1 MVRHSSRTR
10 PPVAGHRR
18 AFWPVRGAPMSFK
31 NMPLIGKISALL
43 LLLAVFSAGGIL
55 LAGIKMQQISSE
67 YRAALL
73 GPAKATV
80 MMARANRFVVNFNQ
94 GVYQSLSSL
103 TSEANE
109 AAIKVQKDAVAGFR
123 DRMAEAAAAD
133 PEIADDVKKLVGE
146 FDSFVGAQCGD
157 IVARANAST
166 SVEENNKSV
175 AEWNARCMPLSS
187 AVVAAIGV
195 EVNARTGEIA
205 TLADTLRDAAD
216 STVTMVYGLMAGGLV
231 LVFLLAFL
239 ATRYGIVAPLN
250 RLRAIFDNLAQG
262 VLAVTVDGTDRKDEI
277 GGMARSADVLRV
289 ALLDAEKAREEARLA
304 EIRGAERVAAQRQS
318 IADEFESKMGT
329 LANALANSSGDVSE
343 AARNLAASAEETSRQ
358 AAAVGSAASEASGSV
373 QTVAA
378 ATEEM
383 TASIREIG
391 NQVSGAATR
400 AVSGSDVVNRTA
412 SEIRELSEAAS
423 KIGEVVNLITDI
435 AAQTNLLALNATIEA
450 ARAGDAGRGFAVV
463 AQEVKQLAE
472 QTAGATKEIG
482 LKVNDIQQ
490 ATSRT
495 VVSIEHIV
503 TTIAQIR
510 DATTTIASA
519 VEQQNSATQEIAI
532 NTNQAANGTTMVSEN
547 IVGVGRAAEMTGA
560 ASAQLTSLSGALAGQ
575 AGDLKQQVA
584 ELVRSLRAA

>member
-1 MVRHSSRTR
+1 
-10 PPVAGHRR
+10 
-18 AFWPVRGAPMSFK
+18 MSFK

-43 LLLAVFSAGGIL
+43 LLLAVFSAGAIF
-55 LAGIKMQQISSE
+55 LAGTKMQTISAE

-73 GPAKATV
+73 GPAKGTLNL
-80 MMARANRFVVNFNQ
+80 ARANRFAVNYNQ
-94 GVYQSLSSL
+94 AVYQSLTSL
-103 TSEANE
+103 TTESNQ
-109 AAIKVQKDAVAGFR
+109 AALKAQSDSAAGFKA
-123 DRMAEAAAAD
+123 RMADAAEED
-133 PEIADDVKKLVGE
+133 PYIAEDVKALAGR
-146 FDSFVGAQCGD
+146 FDSFIGAQCGGV
-157 IVARANAST
+157 VARANAST
-166 SVEENNKSV
+166 TTEENATIL
-175 AEWNARCMPLSS
+175 AEWNERCMPISEALVADISS
-187 AVVAAIGV
+187 EMTSRAQD
-195 EVNARTGEIA
+195 TY
-205 TLADTLRDAAD
+205 TLADTLRDAANA
-216 STVTMVYGLMAGGLV
+216 TVTMVYTIMAVGLFLV
-231 LVFLLAFL
+231 LLLAFL
-239 ATRYGIVAPLN
+239 ATRYGIVRPLES
-250 RLRAIFDNLAQG
+250 LRSVFDKLGRGEFA
-262 VLAVTVDGTDRKDEI
+262 LTIDGTDRKDEI
-277 GGMARSADVLRV
+277 GGMARSADVLRG
-289 ALLDAEKAREEARLA
+289 ALVDAEKAREEARLA
-304 EIRGAERVAAQRQS
+304 EIRGAERVLAQRQA

-329 LANALANSSGDVSE
+329 LANALADSSGDVSE

-560 ASAQLTSLSGALAGQ
+560 ASAQLTSLSGSLAGQ

>member
-1 MVRHSSRTR
+1 
-10 PPVAGHRR
+10 
-18 AFWPVRGAPMSFK
+18 MSFK

-43 LLLAVFSAGGIL
+43 LLLAVFSGGAIL
-55 LAGIKMQQISSE
+55 LAGTKMQAISSA
-67 YRAALL
+67 YHDALT
-73 GPAKATV
+73 GPASAARA
-80 MMARANRFVVNFNQ
+80 MARANRFTVYFNQ
-94 GVYQSLSSL
+94 GVYQSLSA
-103 TSEANE
+103 TTDEDNE
-109 AAIKVQKDAVAGFR
+109 AAVKVQNDAVASFR
-123 DRMAEAAAAD
+123 ERMGDVATQDPANAEQ
-133 PEIADDVKKLVGE
+133 VKTLVAK
-146 FDSFVGAQCGD
+146 FDSFVGEQCGD
-157 IVARANAST
+157 VVKRANAST
-166 SVEENNKSV
+166 SAGENLKIA
-175 AEWNARCMPLSS
+175 AEWNARCMPISMALIGEI
-187 AVVAAIGV
+187 AAD
-195 EVNARTGEIA
+195 VNARAGEV
-205 TLADTLRDAAD
+205 TKLSDSLRAEAD
-216 STVTMVYGLMAGGLV
+216 SAVTTIYVVMASGLV
-231 LVFLLAFL
+231 LVLILAFV
-239 ATRYGIVAPLN
+239 ATRIGVVRPLE
-250 RLRAIFDNLAQG
+250 RLRGVFDNLSQG
-262 VLAVTVDGTDRKDEI
+262 VLAITVDGTDRKDEI
-277 GGMARSADVLRV
+277 GGMARSAEVLRR
-289 ALLDAEKAREEARLA
+289 ALVDAEKAREDARLA

-329 LANALANSSGDVSE
+329 LANALANSSGEVSE

-532 NTNQAANGTTMVSEN
+532 NTSQAANGTTMVSEN

-575 AGDLKQQVA
+575 AGDLKQQVT

>member
-1 MVRHSSRTR
+1 
-10 PPVAGHRR
+10 
-18 AFWPVRGAPMSFK
+18 MSFK

-166 SVEENNKSV
+166 SVEENNKAV

-289 ALLDAEKAREEARLA
+289 ALLDAEKAREEARLS
-304 EIRGAERVAAQRQS
+304 EVRGAERVLAQRQA

>member
-1 MVRHSSRTR
+1 
-10 PPVAGHRR
+10 
-18 AFWPVRGAPMSFK
+18 MSFK

>member
-1 MVRHSSRTR
+1 
-10 PPVAGHRR
+10 
-18 AFWPVRGAPMSFK
+18 MSFK

-187 AVVAAIGV
+187 ALVAAIGV

-289 ALLDAEKAREEARLA
+289 ALLDAEKAREEARLS
-304 EIRGAERVAAQRQS
+304 EVRGAERVLAQRQA

>member
-1 MVRHSSRTR
+1 
-10 PPVAGHRR
+10 
-18 AFWPVRGAPMSFK
+18 MSFK

-55 LAGIKMQQISSE
+55 LAGMKMQEISSE

-80 MMARANRFVVNFNQ
+80 LMARANRFVVNFNQ
-94 GVYQSLSSL
+94 GVYESLSSL
-103 TSEANE
+103 DDESNQ
-109 AAIKVQKDAVAGFR
+109 AAIKVQKDAVAGFH
-123 DRMAEAAAAD
+123 DRMAEVVTAD
-133 PEIADDVKKLVGE
+133 PEIADQVKQLVGN
-146 FDSFVGAQCGD
+146 FDNFVGAQCGD

-166 SVEENNKSV
+166 SAAENTKTV
-175 AEWNARCMPLSS
+175 AEWNARCMPLSN
-187 AVVAAIGV
+187 AVVTEISK
-195 EVNARTGEIA
+195 EVNTRTADIA
-205 TLADTLRDAAD
+205 ALADTLRDAAD

-239 ATRYGIVAPLN
+239 ATRYGIVAPLE
-250 RLRAIFDNLAQG
+250 RLRAVFDNLAQG
-262 VLAVTVDGTDRKDEI
+262 VLAVTVDGTERKDEI
-277 GGMARSADVLRV
+277 GGMARSADVLRA
-289 ALLDAEKAREEARLA
+289 ALVEAEKAREEARLS
-304 EIRGAERVAAQRQS
+304 EIRGAERVTAQRHA
-318 IADEFESKMGT
+318 IADEFESKMGA
-329 LANALANSSGDVSE
+329 LSNALANSSGEVSE

-358 AAAVGSAASEASGSV
+358 AAAVGSAASNASGSV

-383 TASIREIG
+383 TSSIREIG
-391 NQVSGAATR
+391 IQVSGAAAR
-400 AVSGSDVVNRTA
+400 AVTGADAVNRTA
-412 SEIRELSEAAS
+412 DEIRELSDAAS

-482 LKVNDIQQ
+482 LKVADIQQ
-490 ATSRT
+490 ATGRT
-495 VVSIEHIV
+495 VGSIEHIV
-503 TTIAQIR
+503 ATIAQIR
-510 DATTTIASA
+510 DATTMIAGSVEEQSA
-519 VEQQNSATQEIAI
+519 ATQEIAV
-532 NTNQAANGTTMVSEN
+532 NTNQAATGTGLVSEN

-560 ASAQLTSLSGALAGQ
+560 ASAQLTSLSGSLAHQ